1 MNDPPWKQ
9 PLRENLARVRQTI
22 AAACQR
28 RGRDPRD
35 VHLVAVTKYV
45 SPAVLREV
53 LAAGVPDIG
62 ESHVQQLV
70 ARARACGP
78 PRLDWPGPTADA
90 DPRPRWHMIGHLQR
104 NKVKL
109 LLPHARIIHSLDS
122 PRLAETIEQH
132 AAALDALVEVL
143 IEVNVSG
150 EASKEGVRPDEIPP
164 LLGTVAGCPHL
175 RLRGLM
181 TMAPYEPDPEAARP
195 CFARLRSLLDRL
207 RTAGAVGPQC
217 SQLSMG
223 MSQDYEVAVEEGATL
238 VRVGSAL
245 FEGLPS
251 SDPRGG

>member
-1 MNDPPWKQ
+1 MIDVAGNC
-9 PLRENLARVRQTI
+9 ARVREQVAQ
-22 AAACQR
+22 AAR
-28 RGRDPRD
+28 RCGRDPQTVRIIAASKTKPFELVEQAVGAGITD
-35 VHLVAVTKYV
+35 VGENYV
-45 SPAVLREV
+45 QE
-53 LAAGVPDIG
+53 AADKI
-62 ESHVQQLV
+62 
-70 ARARACGP
+70 ARISAP
-78 PRLDWPGPTADA
+78 VV
-90 DPRPRWHMIGHLQR
+90 WHMIGHLQR